1 MDPGPVASQLLS
13 LSCFVVLLHLLW
25 RSSGGLPGNKAAS
38 LLWGCCAW
46 LWTSQTILHKLKG
59 SFRSFWVMCQ
69 WKVTGRTW
77 GLEKGQGSWSEQQNR
92 KQHTPR
98 LKCREKQ
105 IKAHICRLPCL
116 PAFSCLDLK
125 VIGSQG
131 GDSWRK
137 LRGGESIYL
146 QWDAATLIQ
155 DAVSCRMCLPPSSTN
170 THMLKNTHTHLI
182 CLISTLTLLQ
192 SLGLFKYRKWV
203 IEGEGNR
210 GGGGWPVAGPGSLY
224 CVGGRVSLSMS
235 SCLTQE
241 VVKHLQVLEL
251 CPRGLQRPPRVCLG
265 MTSSVSYEASDKSC
279 VCFWHDK

>member
-170 THMLKNTHTHLI
+170 THMLKNTHTH
-182 CLISTLTLLQ
+182 
-192 SLGLFKYRKWV
+192 
-203 IEGEGNR
+203 
-210 GGGGWPVAGPGSLY
+210 
-224 CVGGRVSLSMS
+224 
-235 SCLTQE
+235 
-241 VVKHLQVLEL
+241 
-251 CPRGLQRPPRVCLG
+251 
-265 MTSSVSYEASDKSC
+265 TSSVSSPPSHYYNPWVCSSIGSGLLREKVTGEEGVDLLQGRAACIVWEAGSHSAC
-279 VCFWHDK
+279 LPVWLRRWWSTFRY